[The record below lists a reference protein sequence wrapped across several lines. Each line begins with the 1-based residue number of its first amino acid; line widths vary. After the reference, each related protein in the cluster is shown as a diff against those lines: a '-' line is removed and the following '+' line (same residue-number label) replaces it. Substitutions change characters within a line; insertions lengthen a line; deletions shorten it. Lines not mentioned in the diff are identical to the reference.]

1 MKGEISLL
9 TSKEMIALAVRALD
23 AKKGK
28 DIKVLYTADQTTLAD
43 YFVICTGTSNTQVKA
58 LSDAVEDAM
67 TKAGEEPHH
76 VEGHRGGQWTLLDYS
91 AIVVHVFT
99 EEAREFYALERLWS
113 DATPV
118 DLDEYLIK
126 PEA

>member
-1 MKGEISLL
+1 ML

-118 DLDEYLIK
+118 NLDEYLVK
-126 PEA
+126 PEN